1 MKKKI
6 LTAVMLF
13 VLATQFAFAEVVKE
27 YTFTTTD
34 ADYAKKTVAD
44 LGKGDMKDIPK
55 DVKNG
60 WLTVSSA
67 SSITYTLQKKV
78 EPEKIVYENLK
89 TKELPDDAKVVKK
102 KGKVLK
108 LVDTKW
114 KENKR
119 TPVTGHKTINDS
131 YTQPS
136 FPATAEMT
144 AALDDGTRVTAM
156 CSLVSVQQDGGIY
169 KKPFT
174 VTAKFTGDSDVD
186 YYSFG
191 GQEIPNNP
199 NSPEFEGY
207 ENSILQALG
216 LNPAICTL
224 SGGRWTT
231 DYKTENGKTVR
242 YAEFTGTRQT
252 RNWKAYYSEKT
263 TSGGAVEESDALENA
278 VISSYTATCIYGSEE
293 TVYTV
298 LAKVTYQHRRLTTF
312 GKILVG
318 SAAVIIIAA
327 FIILILNLLRKKK
340 GEEKDERTKNW

>member
-1 MKKKI
+1 MKKRI
-6 LTAVMLF
+6 LAAALMMF
-13 VLATQFAFAEVVKE
+13 VIATQLAFAAVVKE

-34 ADYAKKTVAD
+34 ADYAMKTVAD

-55 DVKNG
+55 IVKNG
-60 WLTVSSA
+60 WLTASSA

-78 EPEKIVYENLK
+78 EPEKIVYENLA
-89 TKELPDDAKVVKK
+89 TKELPDDAKTVKK

-114 KENKR
+114 EENKR
-119 TPVTGHKTINDS
+119 TPVTGHKTITDS

-144 AALDDGTRVTAM
+144 ATLDDGTRVTAM
-156 CSLVSVQQDGGIY
+156 CNLINVQQDGGIY

-186 YYSFG
+186 YYIFG
-191 GQEIPNNP
+191 GREIPNNP

-207 ENSILQALG
+207 EKSILQALG

-231 DYKTENGKTVR
+231 DYKTENGNTVR

-263 TSGGAVEESDALENA
+263 TGAASSEGVGADQSEEAIVN
-278 VISSYTATCIYGSEE
+278 SYTATCIYGSED
-293 TVYTV
+293 TIYTV
-298 LAKVTYQHRRLTTF
+298 IAKVIYDHKKLTTL
-312 GKILVG
+312 GIITTACVG
-318 SAAVIIIAA
+318 IAA
-327 FIILILNLLRKKK
+327 FAALVAVLLLAIKRKK
-340 GEEKDERTKNW
+340 EQRTENI